1 MEQWFEG
8 VHLLGRFGAS
18 ETGCWLL
25 HFGGEAAILEMPP
38 TGRGQRSPADTA
50 AAAAK
55 SLGLS
60 VKFVLCTHAHS
71 DHFSTA
77 TLDGFRRTFP
87 KATIHLYEG
96 FQKYIDEA
104 HGIQWFQDSRELKLA
119 GEPLV
124 LIHAPK
130 HSGTDTMVIFRGAI
144 CTGDWE
150 LNTVRSVHDGRSGI
164 TTERKLA
171 SIQRLLKFTVDRD
184 YRIHQ
189 VYSVHAN
196 DRRADVNFADLM
208 ADTRVDRQLW

>member
-1 MEQWFEG
+1 MEQWFDG
-8 VHLLGRFGAS
+8 VNLLGRFGAS

-38 TGRGQRSPADTA
+38 TGRGQRSPADSA
-50 AAAAK
+50 ALAVK
-55 SLGLS
+55 SLGVT
-60 VKFVLCTHAHS
+60 VKYILCTHAHS
-71 DHFSTA
+71 DHFSEA
-77 TLDGFRRTFP
+77 TMEGFRRNFP
-87 KATIHLYEG
+87 EAVIHLYSG
-96 FQKYIDEA
+96 FQKHIEDPR
-104 HGIQWFQDSRELKLA
+104 GIKWFPSSRELALS

-150 LNTVRSVHDGRSGI
+150 LNTIRSVHDGRSGV
-164 TTERKLA
+164 TTEQKLA
-171 SIQRLLKFTVDRD
+171 SIQRLIAFTADHD

-196 DRRADVNFADLM
+196 DRRDEVSFVDLM
-208 ADTRVDRQLW
+208 EDTKVDRKLW